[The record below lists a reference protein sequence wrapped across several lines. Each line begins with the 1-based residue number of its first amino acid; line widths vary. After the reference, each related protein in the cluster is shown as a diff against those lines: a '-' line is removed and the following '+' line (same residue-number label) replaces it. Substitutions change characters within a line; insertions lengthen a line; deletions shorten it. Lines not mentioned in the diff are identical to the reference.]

1 MLQVYDAKGS
11 RLAGRSRLCYA
22 IDLIVEAADCE
33 FAMPVTEA
41 ILFECPTC
49 GPEYKLVRVE
59 TSTVAPD
66 SGELT
71 CRKCGGPLRGRE
83 GRFVLK
89 YFLVGTTW

>member
-1 MLQVYDAKGS
+1 
-11 RLAGRSRLCYA
+11 
-22 IDLIVEAADCE
+22 
-33 FAMPVTEA
+33 MPMTEA

-59 TSTVAPD
+59 TSTVAPH

-83 GRFVLK
+83 GPFVLK
-89 YFLVGTTW
+89 YPRRYDMVSLEIGKTAAVGRKMPRQSIVPRL